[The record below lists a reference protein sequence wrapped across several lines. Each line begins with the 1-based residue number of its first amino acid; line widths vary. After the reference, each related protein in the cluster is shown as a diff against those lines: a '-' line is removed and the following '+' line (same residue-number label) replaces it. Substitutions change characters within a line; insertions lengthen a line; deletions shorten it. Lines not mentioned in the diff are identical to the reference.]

1 MESKLARKRKL
12 DEFRQETGQHGQNAS
27 AASSSSAAIELK
39 APSQST
45 VPYRNKQRCLVFCSR
60 GITPRYRHFMGDLR
74 RLMPHH
80 KTDVKFDAK
89 GTLQQINEIAE
100 MKSCNTCV
108 YLEARKKRDLYMWV
122 GNTPNG
128 PSAKFHV
135 LNVHTMDELKLTGNS
150 LVGSRPLLTF
160 DAAFDAEPH
169 LQLLKRIFV
178 QVFGTPRGHPKSKP
192 FVDRVMGFY
201 WLDNKIWVRNY
212 QIADNRTAARHD
224 AAAVHAGRDPTE
236 LIEMGPRFVLNCA
249 RIFDGSFG
257 GQTLYQNPAYQSPS
271 AVRSSYKAAKA
282 ERYNHNVMQAKRAQQ
297 RRADAT
303 LPPDQLG
310 QFSDVF
316 KGEDEADENDEEDKL
331 DNVPDAA
338 ADNDSGDANSD
349 SHSD

>member
-1 MESKLARKRKL
+1 MESKLNRKRKL
-12 DEFRQETGQHGQNAS
+12 QEYAEDQTDADAAS
-27 AASSSSAAIELK
+27 LLKASSSASASSASG
-39 APSQST
+39 AS

-80 KTDVKFDAK
+80 KKDVKFDAK
-89 GTLQQINEIAE
+89 GSLQQVNEIAE

-108 YLEARKKRDLYMWV
+108 YLEARKKRDLYMWM

-150 LVGSRPLLTF
+150 LVGSRPILNF
-160 DAAFDAEPH
+160 DAAFDQEPH

-201 WLDNKIWVRNY
+201 WLDNKIWVRNF
-212 QIADNRTAARHD
+212 QIADNRAGKRRDGAAL
-224 AAAVHAGRDPTE
+224 HAGKDPTE
-236 LIEMGPRFVLNCA
+236 LVEMGPRFVLNCA

-257 GQTLYQNPAYQSPS
+257 GQTLYQNPAYQSPNQ
-271 AVRSSYKAAKA
+271 VRADSKAAKG
-282 ERYNHNVMQAKRAQQ
+282 ERYRRNVMQVKRREQ
-297 RRADAT
+297 RRADAV
-303 LPPDQLG
+303 LPADALD
-310 QFSDVF
+310 DVF
-316 KGEDEADENDEEDKL
+316 KGADDGADDDSEE
-331 DNVPDAA
+331 
-338 ADNDSGDANSD
+338 
-349 SHSD
+349 